1 MSSPGFGP
9 FQPMMEDLRNKGS
22 RAVNMLSAPGQTIHD
37 FFVPPDPHQQAI
49 QQMNQQM
56 NAHRNDAANASFVH
70 PQPQQSAGVLTQ
82 AAKRPRQ

>member
-37 FFVPPDPHQQAI
+37 LLMPPTPHPDTSWHDQMVNQA
-49 QQMNQQM
+49 NQIHV
-56 NAHRNDAANASFVH
+56 NAQA
-70 PQPQQSAGVLTQ
+70 PQQGVLTQ
-82 AAKRPRQ
+82 AAKKPRQ